1 MKLIVSMVQ
10 VTALINLVGSSLIV
24 GLIWF
29 GWGYQ
34 LLDGKLGLIFI
45 ALFVSSVMLCTAL
58 AIIHLKFIIK
68 NQKIKLIEQRS
79 NRRKHGKS
87 LEREFLKEKLERI
100 TNTLQTKDLKEFIV
114 DYVLLTQDLI
124 NKSNDLQALLD
135 ESIH

>member
-1 MKLIVSMVQ
+1 MKLIVSTVQ
-10 VTALINLVGSSLIV
+10 VTALINLIGSSLIV

-34 LLDGKLGLIFI
+34 LLDGKLGLIFV
-45 ALFVSSVMLCTAL
+45 ALFVSSIMLCTAL
-58 AIIHLKFIIK
+58 GIIHLKIIIK

-100 TNTLQTKDLKEFIV
+100 TDTLQTKDLKEFIV

>member
-1 MKLIVSMVQ
+1 MKLVVSTVQ

-24 GLIWF
+24 GLVWF
-29 GWGYQ
+29 GWGYE

-45 ALFVSSVMLCTAL
+45 GLFVSSIMLCTAL

>member
-1 MKLIVSMVQ
+1 MKLVVSTVQ

-45 ALFVSSVMLCTAL
+45 ALFVSSIMLCTAL

-100 TNTLQTKDLKEFIV
+100 TDTLQTKDLKEFIV

>member
-1 MKLIVSMVQ
+1 MKLVVSTVQ
-10 VTALINLVGSSLIV
+10 VTALLNLVGSSLIV

-45 ALFVSSVMLCTAL
+45 GLFVSSILLCTAL
-58 AIIHLKFIIK
+58 AVIHLKFIIK

-79 NRRKHGKS
+79 NKRKHGKS

-100 TNTLQTKDLKEFIV
+100 ANTLETKDLKEFIV

-124 NKSNDLQALLD
+124 NKSNDLEALVD
-135 ESIH
+135 KSIH

>member
-1 MKLIVSMVQ
+1 MKLVVSTVQ

-45 ALFVSSVMLCTAL
+45 ALFVSSIMLCTAL
-58 AIIHLKFIIK
+58 AIIHLRIIRK
-68 NQKIKLIEQRS
+68 SHKIKLIEQRS

-87 LEREFLKEKLERI
+87 LEREFLKEQLERT
-100 TNTLQTKDLKEFIV
+100 TNTLETKELKKFIV

-124 NKSNDLQALLD
+124 NKSNDLQALVD
-135 ESIH
+135 ESMN

>member
-1 MKLIVSMVQ
+1 MKLVVSTVQ

-45 ALFVSSVMLCTAL
+45 GLFVSSIMLCTAL
-58 AIIHLKFIIK
+58 AIIHLKVLRK
-68 NQKIKLIEQRS
+68 SHKIKLIEQRNNS
-79 NRRKHGKS
+79 RNYGKS

-100 TNTLQTKDLKEFIV
+100 ANTLETKDLKEFIV
-114 DYVLLTQDLI
+114 
-124 NKSNDLQALLD
+124 
-135 ESIH
+135 